1 MTLDVIGMS
10 GGRAYAG
17 VSRRNEAAIPEFEVN
32 ETIDAP
38 VVRVWE
44 ALADIGSISR
54 WNPGVS
60 DSRLLT
66 EADTGVGSARHC
78 DLGGR
83 NYLRESVV
91 EFVPHE
97 RLTMRVDETNL
108 PFATIDIRFRLADR
122 DGKTALTVSPIYRMK
137 YGVLGFVADRL
148 LVRRMYTKGMQAL
161 AGGLKRHIEDGANEK
176 SP

>member
-1 MTLDVIGMS
+1 MTSDVIGVS
-10 GGRAYAG
+10 GGPAYAG
-17 VSRRNEAAIPEFEVN
+17 VSRRNEAAIPEFEVY
-32 ETIDAP
+32 ETIEAP

-66 EADTGVGSARHC
+66 DTDTGVGSARHC

-83 NYLRESVV
+83 NYLRESVF

-108 PFATIDIRFRLADR
+108 PFATIDIRFRLVDR
-122 DGKTALTVSPIYRMK
+122 DGRTDLTVSPIYRMK
-137 YGVLGFVADRL
+137 YGVLGFIADRL

-161 AGGLKRHIEDGANEK
+161 AGGLKRHVEEAANER